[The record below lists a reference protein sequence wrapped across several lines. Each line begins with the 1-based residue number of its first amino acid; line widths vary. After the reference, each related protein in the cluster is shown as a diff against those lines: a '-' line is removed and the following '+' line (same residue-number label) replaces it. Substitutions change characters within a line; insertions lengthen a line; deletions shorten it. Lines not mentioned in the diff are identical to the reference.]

1 MSRFCEKQIHG
12 TPHSTEDFYIMHYR
26 RVSASGI
33 ISSRQSEF
41 PMLPKL
47 LWYRLISVGNSH
59 CNEQY
64 IRNKAGQIIYNTP
77 TPMERISL
85 TPSTKPIIIK
95 ISNHLWSFKLI
106 NFSEFRFQFWLGCRM
121 YKRGRLRLWDRG
133 LGYTWAQ
140 CYLGGC
146 WSLYYTL
153 NIPVVIDLFLA
164 NDNGLW

>member
-1 MSRFCEKQIHG
+1 MLVLAALFHRDNLNSQC
-12 TPHSTEDFYIMHYR
+12 
-26 RVSASGI
+26 
-33 ISSRQSEF
+33 F
-41 PMLPKL
+41 PNCFDIVM
-47 LWYRLISVGNSH
+47 ISVGNSH

-77 TPMERISL
+77 NPMERISL

-95 ISNHLWSFKLI
+95 ISNHLWSLKLI

-133 LGYTWAQ
+133 LRCTWAQ

-146 WSLYYTL
+146 WSLYYIL
-153 NIPVVIDLFLA
+153 NNPVVIDLFLA